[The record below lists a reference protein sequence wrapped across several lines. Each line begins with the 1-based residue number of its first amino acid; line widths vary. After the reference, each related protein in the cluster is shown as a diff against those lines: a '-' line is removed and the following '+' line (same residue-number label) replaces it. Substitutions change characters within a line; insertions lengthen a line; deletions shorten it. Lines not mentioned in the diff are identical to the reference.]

1 MSPLLWAVPELGL
14 LCAAS
19 ARCATEEGTPCSKGL
34 QGASPGDLRYVPQM
48 LQLLLS
54 IPVTLTQC
62 YVCPSDPACPVDHAH
77 LCRLHP
83 SSEVEKSSSGGKR
96 EKRSGIQD
104 QMMRIS

>member
-1 MSPLLWAVPELGL
+1 MSPLSRVVPELGL

-19 ARCATEEGTPCSKGL
+19 AQCATKEGSPCSKGL
-34 QGASPGDLRYVPQM
+34 REVSPGDLGYVPQM

-54 IPVTLTQC
+54 IPATVTQC
-62 YVCPSDPACPVDHAH
+62 YVCLSDPALLADHAH